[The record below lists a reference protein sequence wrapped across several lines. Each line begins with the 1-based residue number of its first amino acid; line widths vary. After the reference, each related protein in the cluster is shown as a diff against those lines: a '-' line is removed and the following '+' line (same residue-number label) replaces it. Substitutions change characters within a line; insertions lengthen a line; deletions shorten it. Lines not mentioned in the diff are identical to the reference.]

1 MSRLRRR
8 PRGRYLSVVGA
19 RPQFIKL
26 APLHA
31 ALSKA
36 GQHSILHTGQHYDDA
51 MSAQFFRELGLPK
64 PNINLGVKGG
74 GHAVP
79 TGKMLIGLAGAI
91 DRLRPDWILVYG
103 DTTSTLAG
111 ALAGAQAGIPVAHIE
126 AGLRSFLK
134 AQPEER
140 NRVVTD
146 HLATLLFCPTVTA
159 VKNLKREGIRKG
171 VFRVGDPMAEALA
184 WHWRTASSR
193 AVLEPAGEYYFCT
206 VHRAENTDLVDRLRR
221 LIALLDTLD
230 RTVIFP
236 IHPRTVGAFR
246 KAGLFPR
253 LKKLANVRLYHPF
266 GYLDTLRHI
275 ASAHAVLTDS
285 GGVQREAAWLGTLCL
300 TLRPVTEWIE
310 TVERGQNKLVDL
322 QPQKVAMA
330 LASRKPTRRRPG
342 TAPPVAE
349 RIVLHLQDAIVR

>member
-1 MSRLRRR
+1 M
-8 PRGRYLSVVGA
+8 VGA

-31 ALSKA
+31 ALSAA

-64 PNINLGVKGG
+64 PDINLGVKGG
-74 GHAVP
+74 GHAIP
-79 TGKMLIGLAGAI
+79 TGKMLIGLARAI
-91 DRLRPDWILVYG
+91 ERRNPDWILVYG

-111 ALAGAQAGIPVAHIE
+111 ALAGAQAGVPVAHIE

-134 AQPEER
+134 SQPEER

-146 HLATLLFCPTVTA
+146 HLATFLFCPTATA
-159 VKNLKREGIRKG
+159 VKNLKKEGIRKG

-184 WHWRTASSR
+184 WHWRAASSHTL
-193 AVLEPAGEYYFCT
+193 VEPPGEFYFCT
-206 VHRAENTDLVDRLRR
+206 VHRAENTDVVDRLRR
-221 LIALLDTLD
+221 LTALLDTLD
-230 RTVIFP
+230 RPVIFP
-236 IHPRTVGAFR
+236 VHPRTAGAFK
-246 KAGLFPR
+246 KAGLWNR
-253 LKKLANVRLYHPF
+253 LRKQRNIRLYNPF

-275 ASAHAVLTDS
+275 ASARAVLTDS

-300 TLRPVTEWIE
+300 TLRPVTEWVE

-322 QPQKVAMA
+322 HPQRVALA
-330 LASRKPTRRRPG
+330 LASRRPARRYPG
-342 TAPPVAE
+342 AAPPVAA
-349 RIVLHLQDAIVR
+349 RIVAHLQEATES

>member
-1 MSRLRRR
+1 
-8 PRGRYLSVVGA
+8 VVGA

-31 ALSKA
+31 ELSRA
-36 GQHSILHTGQHYDDA
+36 GQHHILHTGQHYDDV
-51 MSAQFFRELGLPK
+51 MSAQFFRELGLPA
-64 PNINLGVKGG
+64 PDLNLGIKGG

-79 TGKMLIGLAGAI
+79 TGKMLIGLARAL
-91 DRLRPDWILVYG
+91 DRLEPDWIIVYG

-111 ALAGAQAGIPVAHIE
+111 ALAGAQAGIPVAHVE
-126 AGLRSFLK
+126 AGLRSYVK
-134 AQPEER
+134 SQPEER

-146 HLATLLFCPTVTA
+146 HLATLLFCPTATA

-171 VFRVGDPMAEALA
+171 VHRVGDPMAEALA
-184 WHWRTASSR
+184 WHWRSAASR
-193 AVLEPAGEYYFCT
+193 PLTEPAGSYYFCT
-206 VHRAENTDLVDRLRR
+206 VHRAENTDVTDRLRR

-230 RTVIFP
+230 RTVVFP
-236 IHPRTVGAFR
+236 MHPRTALALR
-246 KAGLFPR
+246 KSGLLSR
-253 LKKLANVRLYHPF
+253 LKKLKNVKLYRPF

-285 GGVQREAAWLGTLCL
+285 GGVQREAAWLGVLCL

-322 QPQKVAMA
+322 HPQKVALA
-330 LASRKPTRRRPG
+330 LASRRTTRRHPG
-342 TAPPVAE
+342 AAPPVSA
-349 RIVLHLQDAIVR
+349 RIVAHLQDETV